1 MKILKP
7 VFVFLFAIISISC
20 GSNDDNDTT
29 DPVNEE
35 SPESMDESSED
46 TNDNPPNIIG
56 MWEVISIDADG
67 TSSVE
72 IAGQTIETEFIGE
85 GIDLNYT
92 VAFTEEPNE
101 VTADG
106 DYNIELTTTVAGQ
119 SITETIPGILFID
132 SGSWMIDGDQITIIT
147 SNDIEN
153 TGIITTLTE
162 TALTIEVVDTEVT
175 IEQQGIETIAIV
187 NAIVSLQRL

>member
-175 IEQQGIETIAIV
+175 IEQQDKIV
-187 NAIVSLQRL
+187 YFID